1 MSRARDYSMG
11 RYNGKSTVGLN
22 FLLVIYFTTPSAT
35 RSNFRVRIAPRMEIS
50 SEIQA
55 ILDTSPQ
62 KPGCYS
68 MKNAAG
74 EVIYVG
80 KAVNLRNRLRSYF
93 HSSAQLHPRTR
104 QMVQH
109 IRNIEWIVVGS
120 ELEALILEM
129 NLIKK
134 HRPHYNVRLKDDKR
148 YPYIKIHW
156 GSDFPKVTV
165 TRQLVEDGARYFGPY
180 TGVWAVHQTLDA
192 LRRIF
197 PYLTCDR
204 EISGHDARACLYYD
218 IKLCTAPCIGVV
230 NREGYRQVI
239 DDLCQFLEGHNEAI
253 VSRLEGEMF
262 QAAEELRFER
272 AAALRDK
279 LQAIGKIVERQKVV
293 FSADYLDSDVV
304 AMSRANGDACVQ
316 VFFIRGGKLIGREY
330 FLLEGAED
338 TPDASVMAE
347 FLKQFYDQA
356 QSVPAQVLLPH
367 EVEEAQIIKQWLSA
381 RRSGGQVDIVIPREG
396 QQQALIQMAA
406 ENAADTL
413 TALEAQWEADTHRQ
427 EQALAE
433 LQEALGLPS
442 VPNRIEC
449 YDISN
454 TQGTAAVG
462 SMVVFEQGVPRKAHY
477 RHFNIRSVQGP
488 DDFASMEEV
497 LTRRFNR
504 WQAAQEAAASLG
516 KKPDAAFAL
525 LPDLL
530 LVDGGKGQLS
540 RAVAVL
546 ERFGLT
552 ERVPVAGLAK
562 QNEELFTPGRAAPL
576 LLPRQSQG
584 LYLIQRVRDEAHRFA
599 ITSHRKQRTK
609 QGMASRLD
617 LVPGV
622 GPARRNALLKRF
634 GSIEDI
640 LAASMEELTAV
651 PGIIPKLAEAIKAHL
666 E

>member
-1 MSRARDYSMG
+1 
-11 RYNGKSTVGLN
+11 
-22 FLLVIYFTTPSAT
+22 
-35 RSNFRVRIAPRMEIS
+35 MENS
-50 SEIQA
+50 PDIQA
-55 ILDTSPQ
+55 TLDTSPQ
-62 KPGCYS
+62 KTGCYL
-68 MKNAAG
+68 MQNAEG

-93 HSSAQLHPRTR
+93 HNSAQLHPRTR
-104 QMVQH
+104 QMVQRIH
-109 IRNIEWIVVGS
+109 HIEWIVVGS

-134 HRPHYNVRLKDDKR
+134 HHPYYNVRLKDDKR

-165 TRQLVEDGARYFGPY
+165 TRQLLEDGSRYYGPY
-180 TGVWAVHQTLDA
+180 TSVWAVHQTLDA

-204 EISGHDARACLYYD
+204 EISGQDTRACLYYD
-218 IKLCTAPCIGVV
+218 IKLCTAPCIAVI
-230 NREGYRQVI
+230 NRAGYRQVI
-239 DDLCQFLEGHNEAI
+239 EDLCAFLEGRTEPI
-253 VSRLEGEMF
+253 VTRLQAEML

-272 AAALRDK
+272 AATLRDK
-279 LQAIGKIVERQKVV
+279 LQAIEKIVERQKVV
-293 FSADYLDSDVV
+293 FSSDFLDSDVV
-304 AMSRANGDACVQ
+304 AMARANGDACVQ

-338 TPDASVMAE
+338 TPDSSVMAE
-347 FLKQFYDQA
+347 FLKQFYDQT
-356 QSVPAQVLLPH
+356 QTVPAQLLLPH
-367 EVEEAQIIKQWLSA
+367 EVEEAKIIEQWLTS
-381 RRSGGQVDIVIPREG
+381 RRNEVVQILVPREG

-406 ENAADTL
+406 ENASDTL
-413 TALEAQWEADTHRQ
+413 TALKAQWEADTHRQ

-433 LQEALGLPS
+433 LQAALHLPG

-477 RHFNIRSVQGP
+477 RHFNIRSVEGP
-488 DDFASMEEV
+488 DDFASMEEI

-504 WQAAQEAAASLG
+504 WQTAQEVAASPG
-516 KKPDAAFAL
+516 KKPDPAFAL

-540 RAVAVL
+540 RAVNVL
-546 ERFGLT
+546 EKFGLT
-552 ERVPVAGLAK
+552 ERLPVAGLAK
-562 QNEELFTPGRAAPL
+562 QNEELFIPARPAPL

-584 LYLIQRVRDEAHRFA
+584 LYLVQRIRDEAHRFA
-599 ITSHRKQRTK
+599 ITNHRKQRTK

-617 LVPGV
+617 SVPGI

-634 GSIEDI
+634 GSIDDI
-640 LAASMEELTAV
+640 LAASLEELTAI
-651 PGIIPKLAEAIKAHL
+651 PGITPKLAEAIKAHL